1 MKSQSNSKPK
11 ILVVDDEPD
20 NLDLLYRTFYRDYK
34 VLKASSGPAALE
46 LLQQEGEVSVIISDQ
61 RMPMMSGTEFL
72 SLTATQYPDIIR
84 IILTGY
90 TDVEDLVEAINAG
103 KVFKY
108 VTKPWEAEELKAVVR
123 QALDTH
129 NVLKTRTRELTRTL
143 RQESLLNTVTNTIR
157 SALDYRQILQAIVDT
172 VGHMLEVDVC
182 LLRPFQDGQLVDENF
197 IYQRAVEEEKETG
210 GQGDR
215 GTRRQGDKETGGQF
229 FPPIS
234 PSPRQSLQRRE
245 PEQRAGSPL
254 PISLSP
260 TPPLPPSPHPALL
273 AQTVWEIREVQVIH
287 DVAIDERIQGDTAE
301 LLSRAAAFATAK
313 ICSSLVVPLIC
324 RQELMAVLALHQCK
338 QPRVWSTDEVQLV
351 VMVADQAALALS
363 QAYAYEQVRALAKRE
378 SLINTITSAIR
389 SSLDPED
396 IFAAITQQLGQ
407 ALQVDGCVLS
417 LWTEEDEYVKCVGL
431 YESSY
436 SSEDSFKLDHPW
448 ETGSHNYIDNQEF
461 PQSQSPIHSNPI
473 LQEMLRTQEPVVI
486 TDMSQ
491 CPPEIKGFDL
501 PLRGK
506 ARSLMVVPL
515 LADGKSIGSIT
526 LRQDSR
532 SRKWLPTEI
541 ELAKAV
547 AAQAAIAV
555 QQSHLYQKTREQ
567 AERLLQLDKQKTEFF
582 QNISHEFRTPITLI
596 QGPLESAVATKEGL
610 SYAQS
615 AIALRN
621 SRRLLR
627 LVNQL
632 LDLQRL
638 DAKRMQPSFRPC
650 DLVEFVNQIVE
661 SFRPYCEKK
670 GLNLITEL
678 EPSPKVYLD
687 MEKFDKVLYN
697 LLSNAMKFTDIGGSI
712 TVRLQSQGDR
722 CRLQVQDTG
731 IGIVTE
737 QIPHLFERFR
747 QAEGTENRQYE
758 GSGLGLALVKE
769 LVEMHGGK
777 VTVESVYGKGTTFS
791 LWLVS
796 GNAHL
801 PSEQLLEAPCEVN
814 ISRAN
819 VELADLE
826 LQSIDE
832 FENIKKDLLNSVNNQ
847 ENELKIGES
856 ILVVDDNPDLRTYVS
871 EILRANGY
879 RVHTARNGSE
889 GFLMAKEIIPRLI
902 VSDLMMPLVSGM
914 EMIRMIRNEEKLKGI
929 PIILLTAKVDEE
941 TRIEGTEKGADAYLA
956 KPFNDRELL
965 AEVRNLLALKE
976 NERRVLELNTYLTE
990 SVLKRF
996 LPSALVQKAA
1006 TGDLVLDLRPE
1017 PRLITVLFSD
1027 IVGFT
1032 QLSNTLRSRR
1042 VAELLNEYLE
1052 SMTKVV
1058 FENGG
1063 TIDKFMGDAILALY
1077 GAPEELTPNEQVRR
1091 SINTARG
1098 MHRSLSELNQRWR
1111 EQGIFDSDGRNGLQ
1125 FRCGIHQGT
1134 AVVGMF
1140 GSAERADYT
1149 AIGPSV
1155 NIASRLQVAA
1165 VPGTILVSAAVA
1177 DYLDEDEITKGSPLE
1192 LKGIDETVLT
1202 FAVKPEITVSR

>member
-20 NLDLLYRTFYRDYK
+20 NLDLLYRTFYRDYQ
-34 VLKASSGPAALE
+34 VLKASSGLAALE

-108 VTKPWEAEELKAVVR
+108 VTKPWEAEELKTVVR

-143 RQESLLNTVTNTIR
+143 RQESLLNSVTNTIR

-197 IYQRAVEEEKETG
+197 IYQRGISQDSLERG
-210 GQGDR
+210 GLL
-215 GTRRQGDKETGGQF
+215 GDKGDKGDYSF
-229 FPPIS
+229 SSSGRASSFNAFNPPQAPDS
-234 PSPRQSLQRRE
+234 PSP
-245 PEQRAGSPL
+245 PL
-254 PISLSP
+254 PMSSLSP
-260 TPPLPPSPHPALL
+260 TLPLPPSPHPALL

-301 LLSRAAAFATAK
+301 LLSRSAAFATAK

-338 QPRVWSTDEVQLV
+338 QPRVWSEDEVQLV
-351 VMVADQAALALS
+351 VMVANQAALALS

-436 SSEDSFKLDHPW
+436 SSQDSFKLDHPW
-448 ETGSHNYIDNQEF
+448 ETGSHNYIENQEL
-461 PQSQSPIHSNPI
+461 PQSMSPIQGNPI

-486 TDMSQ
+486 TDMSH
-491 CPPEIKGFDL
+491 CLPEIKGFDL

-532 SRKWLPTEI
+532 ARKWLVTEI
-541 ELAKAV
+541 QLASSV

-567 AERLLQLDKQKTEFF
+567 AERLLELDKQKTEFF

-678 EPSPKVYLD
+678 EPSPTVYLD

-697 LLSNAMKFTDIGGSI
+697 LLSNAMKFTSVGGNI

-737 QIPHLFERFR
+737 QIPYLFERFR
-747 QAEGTENRQYE
+747 QAEGTENRSYE

-769 LVEMHGGK
+769 LMEMHRGK

-791 LWLVS
+791 LWLLA
-796 GNAHL
+796 GTAHL
-801 PSEQLLEAPCEVN
+801 PTEQLLEAPCEVN
-814 ISRAN
+814 TSRAN

-832 FENIKKDLLNSVNNQ
+832 FENIQKDLLNNVNTQ

-889 GFLMAKEIIPRLI
+889 GFIMAKEIIPRLI

-1098 MHRSLSELNQRWR
+1098 MHRSLSLLNQRWR

-1165 VPGTILVSAAVA
+1165 LPGTILVSAAVA
-1177 DYLDEDEITKGSPLE
+1177 DYLDEDEIIKGSPLE

-1202 FAVKPEITVSR
+1202 FVVKAEITVRS

>member
-1 MKSQSNSKPK
+1 MKSQANTKPK

-34 VLKASSGPAALE
+34 VLRANSGPAALE
-46 LLQQEGEVSVIISDQ
+46 MLAKEGDVSVIISDQ

-108 VTKPWEAEELKAVVR
+108 VTKPWEAEELKTVVR

-129 NVLKTRTRELTRTL
+129 NVLKARTRELTRTL

-157 SALDYRQILQAIVDT
+157 SALDYRLILQTIVDT
-172 VGHMLEVDVC
+172 VGDMLEVDVC
-182 LLRPFQDGQLVDENF
+182 LLRPFQENQLADEGF
-197 IYQRAVEEEKETG
+197 IYQKPALEEENSTALIAAE
-210 GQGDR
+210 
-215 GTRRQGDKETGGQF
+215 
-229 FPPIS
+229 
-234 PSPRQSLQRRE
+234 
-245 PEQRAGSPL
+245 
-254 PISLSP
+254 
-260 TPPLPPSPHPALL
+260 LL
-273 AQTVWEIREVQVIH
+273 ADTVWEIREPQVIP
-287 DVAIDERIQGDTAE
+287 DVATDDRLQGMTSE
-301 LLSRAAAFATAK
+301 LQRRQNVFATAN
-313 ICSSLVVPLIC
+313 ICSSLIVPLIC
-324 RQELMAVLALHQCK
+324 RQELMAVLALHQCR
-338 QPRVWSTDEVQLV
+338 QPRFWGEDEVQLV
-351 VMVADQAALALS
+351 MMVADQAALALS

-378 SLINTITSAIR
+378 ALINTITTAIR
-389 SSLDPED
+389 SSLDQQD

-431 YESSY
+431 Y
-436 SSEDSFKLDHPW
+436 DRKHGDQ
-448 ETGSHNYIDNQEF
+448 TDTVKINQHIEEQNL
-461 PQSQSPIHSNPI
+461 PQSQSPIQGNPI

-486 TDMSQ
+486 VDMSQ
-491 CPPEIKGFDL
+491 CPPEMQGFDL
-501 PLRGK
+501 ALRLP

-526 LRQDSR
+526 LREDNRQR
-532 SRKWLPTEI
+532 HWQAYEI
-541 ELAKAV
+541 ELAKSVAV
-547 AAQAAIAV
+547 QAAIAV
-555 QQSHLYQKTREQ
+555 QQSRLYEKTRQQ
-567 AERLLQLDKQKTEFF
+567 AERLLELDKQKTEFF

-596 QGPLESAVATKEGL
+596 QGPLESAVSAKEGL
-610 SYAQS
+610 SYDQS

-638 DAKRMQPSFRPC
+638 DAGRMQPSFRPC
-650 DLVEFVNQIVE
+650 DLVEFVSQIVE

-670 GLNLITEL
+670 GLKLEKNLDECPT
-678 EPSPKVYLD
+678 VYLD
-687 MEKFDKVLYN
+687 MEKFDKVVYN
-697 LLSNAMKFTDIGGSI
+697 LLSNAMKFTHEGGTI
-712 TVRLQSQGDR
+712 AVKVQTRGDR
-722 CRLQVQDTG
+722 CYLQVQDSG
-731 IGIVTE
+731 IGILPE

-747 QAEGTENRQYE
+747 QAEGSENRSYE
-758 GSGLGLALVKE
+758 GTGLGLALVKE
-769 LVEMHGGK
+769 LVEVHGGK
-777 VTVESVYGKGTTFS
+777 VSVESVYSEGTTFTIC
-791 LWLVS
+791 LLS
-796 GNAHL
+796 GSSHL
-801 PSEQLLEAPCEVN
+801 PPSQVMEAPTEIN
-814 ISRAN
+814 LNRAA

-826 LQSIDE
+826 LLESTFEENDPVAEITSIPEDE
-832 FENIKKDLLNSVNNQ
+832 AAVDTTGHCV
-847 ENELKIGES
+847 
-856 ILVVDDNPDLRTYVS
+856 LVVDDNPDLRTYVS
-871 EILRANGY
+871 SILRNNGY
-879 RVHTARNGSE
+879 KVRTARNGLE
-889 GFLMAKEIIPRLI
+889 GFRIAKEIVPSLI
-902 VSDLMMPLVSGM
+902 VSDLMMPLVSGL
-914 EMIRMIRNEEKLKGI
+914 EMIRMLRNEEKVKGT

-941 TRIEGTEKGADAYLA
+941 TRIAGTERGADAYLA

-965 AEVRNLLALKE
+965 AEVRNLIALKE
-976 NERRVLELNTYLTE
+976 NERRVVELNTYLTE

-996 LPSALVQKAA
+996 LPPALVSKAA
-1006 TGDLVLDLRPE
+1006 DGNLVLDLRPE

-1052 SMTKVV
+1052 VMTKDV
-1058 FENGG
+1058 FDNGG
-1063 TIDKFMGDAILALY
+1063 TVDKFMGDAILALF

-1091 SINTARG
+1091 SINTARA
-1098 MHRSLSELNQRWR
+1098 MLRSLTQLNQRWR
-1111 EQGIFDSDGRNGLQ
+1111 EQGIFADTSTGVQ

-1155 NIASRLQVAA
+1155 NIAARLQQAA
-1165 VPGTILVSAAVA
+1165 TPGSILVSADVA
-1177 DYLDEDEITKGSPLE
+1177 DYLQEEEITKYSPLE
-1192 LKGIDETVLT
+1192 LKGVDETVLT
-1202 FAVKPEITVSR
+1202 FVVTPEMMANR

>member
-1 MKSQSNSKPK
+1 
-11 ILVVDDEPD
+11 
-20 NLDLLYRTFYRDYK
+20 
-34 VLKASSGPAALE
+34 
-46 LLQQEGEVSVIISDQ
+46 
-61 RMPMMSGTEFL
+61 
-72 SLTATQYPDIIR
+72 
-84 IILTGY
+84 
-90 TDVEDLVEAINAG
+90 
-103 KVFKY
+103 
-108 VTKPWEAEELKAVVR
+108 
-123 QALDTH
+123 
-129 NVLKTRTRELTRTL
+129 
-143 RQESLLNTVTNTIR
+143 
-157 SALDYRQILQAIVDT
+157 
-172 VGHMLEVDVC
+172 
-182 LLRPFQDGQLVDENF
+182 
-197 IYQRAVEEEKETG
+197 
-210 GQGDR
+210 
-215 GTRRQGDKETGGQF
+215 
-229 FPPIS
+229 
-234 PSPRQSLQRRE
+234 
-245 PEQRAGSPL
+245 
-254 PISLSP
+254 
-260 TPPLPPSPHPALL
+260 
-273 AQTVWEIREVQVIH
+273 VQVIH
-287 DVAIDERIQGDTAE
+287 DVAKDERIQGDTAE
-301 LLSRAAAFATAK
+301 LLSRAAAFATAN
-313 ICSSLVVPLIC
+313 ISCSLVVPLIC

-338 QPRVWSTDEVQLV
+338 QPRVWSEDEVQLV
-351 VMVADQAALALS
+351 VMVANQAALALS

-417 LWTEEDEYVKCVGL
+417 LWTEEDEYVQCAGL

-436 SSEDSFKLDHPW
+436 SSEDSFKLDHAW
-448 ETGSHNYIDNQEF
+448 ETGSKNYVSNQEL
-461 PQSQSPIHSNPI
+461 PQSQSPIRENPI

-486 TDMSQ
+486 MDMSQ
-491 CPPEIKGFDL
+491 CPPEIKGSDL

-532 SRKWLPTEI
+532 ARKWLTTEI
-541 ELAKAV
+541 ELASSV

-596 QGPLESAVATKEGL
+596 QGPLESAVATKQGL

-650 DLVEFVNQIVE
+650 DLVEFVNQIIE

-678 EPSPKVYLD
+678 EASPTVYLD

-697 LLSNAMKFTDIGGSI
+697 LLSNAMKFTDVGGNI

-737 QIPHLFERFR
+737 QIPYLFERFR
-747 QAEGTENRQYE
+747 QAEGSENRSYE

-777 VTVESVYGKGTTFS
+777 VTVESVYGKGSIFS

-796 GNAHL
+796 GGAHL
-801 PSEQLLEAPCEVN
+801 PKELLLEAPCELN
-814 ISRAN
+814 TSRAN

-832 FENIKKDLLNSVNNQ
+832 FENIKKDLLNSVNTQ
-847 ENELKIGES
+847 ENELKTGES

-879 RVHTARNGSE
+879 RVHTAHNGSE
-889 GFLMAKEIIPRLI
+889 GFLIAKEIIPRLI

-1006 TGDLVLDLRPE
+1006 MGDLALDLRPE

-1052 SMTKVV
+1052 SMTKVI
-1058 FENGG
+1058 FDNGG

-1098 MHRSLSELNQRWR
+1098 MHRSLNELNQRWR
-1111 EQGIFDSDGRNGLQ
+1111 EQGIFDSDGRDGLQ

-1140 GSAERADYT
+1140 GSAQRADYT

-1177 DYLDEDEITKGSPLE
+1177 DYLDEDEIIKGSPLE

-1202 FAVKPEITVSR
+1202 FVVKAEITLRVSG